1 LTLSIDSAALL
12 FSICSKALSEFK
24 GLKMVFALDTLGY
37 AKHLRDHGVPSAQAE
52 AHAEAARDFIM
63 GELVT
68 KLDLEAALD
77 RVALRMT
84 LRFGVMLVAGLG
96 ALAAILKL
104 A

>member
-1 LTLSIDSAALL
+1 
-12 FSICSKALSEFK
+12 
-24 GLKMVFALDTLGY
+24 LGY
-37 AKHLRDHGVPSAQAE
+37 AKHLRDQGVPSDQAE

-63 GELVT
+63 AELVT

-77 RVALRMT
+77 RLALRMA
-84 LRFGVMLVAGLG
+84 LRFGVVLVAGLG